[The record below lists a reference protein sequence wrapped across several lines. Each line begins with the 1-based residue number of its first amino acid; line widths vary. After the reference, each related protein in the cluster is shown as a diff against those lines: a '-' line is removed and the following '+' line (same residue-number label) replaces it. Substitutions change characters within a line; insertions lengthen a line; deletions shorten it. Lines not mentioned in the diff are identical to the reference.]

1 MPKYRVTV
9 TRRLPAPI
17 EARLRER
24 YEVRLHQDDV
34 PLSPALLKAAF
45 AESDAVVATV
55 TDRIDAGVLQ
65 GSKARLLANYGVG
78 VNHIDLSAA
87 AGAGLVVT
95 NTPGVLTDA
104 TAELAYTL
112 MLMTA
117 RRAGEGERLVRSG
130 KWTGWAPT
138 QLVGRSL
145 DGATLG
151 IVGMGRIGRATAR
164 RAARGS
170 GMKIIYW
177 SRSPVP
183 SREMAEIPVERITD
197 LDDLMARSDVVSL
210 HTPATPETHHLINAR
225 RLALM
230 RRDAILVNTARGTVV
245 DEAALADA
253 LDRGVLA
260 GAGLDVYE
268 DEPRVHPALL
278 KLEQVVLLP
287 HLGSATGTARLA
299 MGTAVLA
306 NLEAFFAGQSPPD
319 QVRP

>member
-1 MPKYRVTV
+1 MLQHKVTV
-9 TRRLPAPI
+9 TRRLPEQIQAQ
-17 EARLRER
+17 LRER
-24 YEVRLHQDDV
+24 YDVRLNHDDL
-34 PLSPALLKAAF
+34 PMSSASLRAAF

-55 TDRIDAGVLQ
+55 TDQVDAAVLH
-65 GSKARLLANYGVG
+65 GSRARLLANYGVG
-78 VNHIDLSAA
+78 VNHIDLAA
-87 AGAGLVVT
+87 AAEAGVVVT

-117 RRAGEGERLVRSG
+117 RRAGEGERLLRAG
-130 KWTGWAPT
+130 GWTGWAPT

-151 IVGMGRIGRATAR
+151 IVGMGRIGRATAL

-177 SRSPVP
+177 SRSPLAAGALADVP
-183 SREMAEIPVERITD
+183 AERVMD
-197 LDDLMARSDVVSL
+197 LDELMERSDVVSL
-210 HTPATPETHHLINAR
+210 HTPATPETHHLVDAR

-245 DEAALADA
+245 DEAALAEA
-253 LDRGVLA
+253 LARGAPA
-260 GAGLDVYE
+260 GAGLDVYAE
-268 DEPRVHPALL
+268 EPRVYPALL
-278 KLEQVVLLP
+278 ELEQVVLLP
-287 HLGSATGTARLA
+287 HLGSATGTARIA

-306 NLEAFFAGQSPPD
+306 NLEAFFAGQAPPD
-319 QVRP
+319 LVRS